1 MYAGKVFQIPFA
13 VGRIQLPE
21 SLKLSGSSCNAK
33 DTFVETNFRPMLKR
47 SAQYLQQLMETESAQ
62 LTKLHK
68 IVQDTFDEEALIS
81 QRVCEENEKKRPTFG
96 ERIADRV
103 AEFGGSW
110 TFIILFSSVLFGWI
124 ILNTF
129 ILIKHPF
136 DPYPYILLNLVLSSV
151 AALQAPV
158 IMMSQNRQGVKDRQ
172 NAENDYLINLKAEIE
187 VRHLHEKIDL
197 MVEEQ
202 YHHLFEI
209 QQQQLKMLEELQIEI
224 RKLKPE

>member
-1 MYAGKVFQIPFA
+1 MI
-13 VGRIQLPE
+13 
-21 SLKLSGSSCNAK
+21 
-33 DTFVETNFRPMLKR
+33 KR
-47 SAQYLQQLMETESAQ
+47 SAKYLQQLMETESAQ
-62 LTKLHK
+62 LAKLHK
-68 IVQDTFDEEALIS
+68 IVQDTYDEEALIS
-81 QRVCEENEKKRPTFG
+81 QRVCEENQKKHLTFG

-110 TFIILFSSVLFGWI
+110 TFIIFFSSVLFGWI
-124 ILNTF
+124 ILNSF
-129 ILIKHPF
+129 ILVKHPF

-202 YHHLFEI
+202 YHHLFKI
-209 QQQQLKMLEELQIEI
+209 QQQQLKMLEELQSEI
-224 RKLKPE
+224 RKLKRE